1 MSNMRLESSGRV
13 IRQAEERDARL
24 LCDWWNDGDVM
35 AHAGFPDGLGTTE
48 REVAERLRSDSDAC
62 RRLLLEIDGLAVGEM
77 NYRTVAAG
85 EAEIGIKL
93 CDPAARDRGNGTA
106 FLRMLIAYLFEE
118 AGYERIRLDT
128 NLQNTR
134 AQHVY
139 EKLGFR
145 RTSVH
150 INAWK
155 DQRGLPQSM
164 VDYELTRAAYASAY
178 PSA

>member
-1 MSNMRLESSGRV
+1 MDPIRLESGGRV
-13 IRQAEERDARL
+13 IRQAEESDARL
-24 LCDWWNDGDVM
+24 LCEWWNDGDVM

-48 REVAERLRSDSDAC
+48 REVAALLKTGSGSG
-62 RRLLLEIDGLAVGEM
+62 RRLLLEVNGVPVGEM

-93 CDPAARDRGNGTA
+93 CDPVSRDRGNGTA
-106 FLRMLIAYLFEE
+106 FLRLLIEYLFEG
-118 AGYERIRLDT
+118 ARYERIRLDT
-128 NLQNTR
+128 NLRNTR

-155 DQRGLPQSM
+155 DQRGLLQST
-164 VDYELTRAAYASAY
+164 VDYELTPGAYASAC